1 MQRSMPI
8 LIHECN
14 LLQSNNINL
23 FNSNKFIAIFDTKIK
38 IVSFLCVNKCKK
50 IISIIFI
57 NTLSN
62 IIQIVERSYYHKV
75 NLDTDIRLKVIHF
88 FMKSQFEKDY
98 FLDENLPMVLPIVDL
113 SKSKYYIPGQ
123 QGVESGQPPPPGQ
136 RIELLRYSPSS

>member
-23 FNSNKFIAIFDTKIK
+23 FISNKFIAIFDTKIK
-38 IVSFLCVNKCKK
+38 IESFLCVNKCKK

-62 IIQIVERSYYHKV
+62 IIYIVERSYYHKV

-88 FMKSQFEKDY
+88 
-98 FLDENLPMVLPIVDL
+98 L
-113 SKSKYYIPGQ
+113 
-123 QGVESGQPPPPGQ
+123 
-136 RIELLRYSPSS
+136 